1 LAWPEF
7 RGVAASAWGLR
18 VLSEQMVVGGNTP
31 RPANSTRINSARPDA
46 RFLALINALGNDA
59 AALAPT
65 LLSRMRQ
72 ESSPETAGIAVCF
85 ANVAPH
91 SPQNIVA
98 VVPLLTNHF
107 FTAPLLLWLGG
118 AGTNAVDALC
128 AVSAIAK
135 DSTCFPAEAGS
146 KDSSFRMDPAL
157 ARRYGLI
164 PAETKPRV
172 TDGQTNRSMLPSEVR
187 ISGQSCP
194 VRWLDHWP
202 GFRRPPGRRWPAGS
216 ALDRERQRE
225 VKQVPLSLGSA
236 TLQELAEACRRR
248 ITDTGA
254 SDELLKSIGA
264 NAPGGNQ

>member
-1 LAWPEF
+1 M
-7 RGVAASAWGLR
+7 VASASGLR
-18 VLSEQMVVGGNTP
+18 TLAEQLVVSGNTL
-31 RPANSTRINSARPDA
+31 RPANSAGVSSAGPDA

-72 ESSPETAGIAVCF
+72 ESSPETAGIAVSF
-85 ANVAPH
+85 ANVALH
-91 SPQNIVA
+91 SPENITA

-107 FTAPLLLWLGG
+107 FAAPLLLWLGS
-118 AGTNAVDALC
+118 AGTNAADALC

-135 DSTCFPAEAGS
+135 DSTCYPAEAGS
-146 KDSSFRMDPAL
+146 KDTLLRMDPAL

-164 PAETKPRV
+164 PAESKPRV
-172 TDGQTNRSMLPSEVR
+172 TDGQPNRSKLPSEVR

-194 VRWLDHWP
+194 VRWLEHWP
-202 GFRRPPGRRWPAGS
+202 GFRRPPGRQWPAGS

-225 VKQVPLSLGSA
+225 VKQVPFSLGSA

-254 SDELLKSIGA
+254 SDDRLKSTGA
-264 NAPGGNQ
+264 TAPGGHQ